1 MMRFPFCRH
10 EEKIARMLRKNR
22 WPLDA
27 EPKLQSH
34 AAECRRC
41 AEVLIIAE
49 MLKTGRTDAMMA
61 APATSPGYLWWRAQL
76 RRQTSIAERMTKPIA
91 WAERLALAAML
102 GVVVGMGFFQR
113 DQLFA
118 LFGSL
123 MGISILAGLSLVL
136 FVGGLTLLLSDE
148 KH

>member
-1 MMRFPFCRH
+1 MMRFPFCPH

-27 EPKLQSH
+27 EFDLQSH
-34 AAECRRC
+34 VAKCSRC
-41 AEVLIIAE
+41 ADVLYIAE
-49 MLKTGRTDAMMA
+49 MLKTGRTDAMMT

-76 RRQTSIAERMTKPIA
+76 RRQASIAERMTKPVA

-102 GVVVGMGFFQR
+102 GVVAGMGFLQR

-118 LFGSL
+118 LFGSF

-136 FVGGLTLLLSDE
+136 CVGGLTLLLSDE
-148 KH
+148 KY

>member
-1 MMRFPFCRH
+1 MMRFPFCPH

-22 WPLDA
+22 WPLDP
-27 EPKLQSH
+27 ELDLQSH
-34 AAECRRC
+34 AAKCSRC
-41 AEVLIIAE
+41 ADVLYISE

-61 APATSPGYLWWRAQL
+61 APATSPGYIWWRAQL
-76 RRQTSIAERMTKPIA
+76 RRQASIAERMTKPVA

-102 GVVVGMGFFQR
+102 GVVAGMGFFQR

-118 LFGSL
+118 LFGSF

-136 FVGGLTLLLSDE
+136 CVGGLTLLLSDE